1 MEATTMSTKGKGT
14 LARAQG
20 VANHS
25 TNCIGNCDEIT
36 LLDVKN
42 IADENSATFSDRQN
56 NPDNPDE
63 PDNHTFLNAVFH
75 TLPDKAQITV
85 TSFAGDPQPTKG
97 HANWSYGTRD
107 KVGTPATA
115 NNYYCIS
122 SHYPGADGQVKRRK
136 SHFAALHAIVLDDI
150 GAKVLIDRVT
160 LTPSYIIETSPGNFH
175 YGYILDASIE
185 DAGAADRLM
194 HAIVDAGLCDP
205 GANGVTARNMRLPVA
220 INGKPKYFD
229 ADGQPWQC
237 KLTEWHPY
245 RHFSVEGLING
256 LEIELAPAG
265 RPKREKKHKY
275 ATLAEAIDSNAD
287 DVYVPRASENPVIA
301 ALQNRGLYKQPFGDG
316 RHDCTCP
323 WVHEHTDQLD
333 HGTAYFEP
341 NDSYPL
347 GGFKCQHSHGTKKRL
362 GALLEFLQVPMA
374 AARMKPMI
382 RTIAGELHRVV
393 DRMEQELA
401 TTGRHY
407 QRGGTIATIS
417 TDPATN
423 ETMIQTVSNPAL
435 TRALSAVC
443 LWETF
448 DKRSQEWVR
457 SDPPTRHCAVL
468 FDSQNYQHLLPLAGI
483 ARQPYLR
490 PTGNVVATAG
500 YDSESRL
507 FGVFDARKFLIPKS
521 PTKENALEALNRLTK
536 LLSEFKFS
544 DEYDQAAAL
553 SLMLTAAVR
562 PSLPHA
568 PMIHV
573 KAHVMGS
580 GKSFLCKIATAIATP
595 APASPVS
602 FPENEEECG
611 KLLLSMLLKSPAV
624 IEFDDLSGDILPF
637 AKLKTAI
644 TDESVSGRILGK
656 TKEITVSTRTLIL
669 SSGNNVGASGD
680 MSRRVLTIHID
691 PMCETPST
699 RTFKRP
705 HLLAEVKANRGQH
718 VSDCLTIVLAW
729 HFAGRP
735 EADIPPI
742 ASFTE
747 WSGFCR
753 QSLVWLGLPDPAAK
767 LFEQMSDDP
776 DAELLGRFM
785 QAWLGEFCTSSVMV
799 RDLVSNVEQHPSS
812 GLTHVVREIAEDR
825 GGQISRERLGRWIRR
840 HEGRFIGDLRLVPE
854 KNSRN
859 SKAWR
864 VSGMSG
870 LSGYTSQS
878 AKVANSPPPQTMF

>member
-1 MEATTMSTKGKGT
+1 METITTTTKGKGT
-14 LARAQG
+14 LARAQS
-20 VANHS
+20 VANHDADY
-25 TNCIGNCDEIT
+25 IENCDQNTSRE
-36 LLDVKN
+36 VN
-42 IADENSATFSDRQN
+42 NDENSDTFSDRQN
-56 NPDNPDE
+56 KPDNPDI
-63 PDNHTFLNAVFH
+63 PDNLTFLNAVFH

-85 TSFAGDPQPTKG
+85 TSFHGDPQPPQG
-97 HANWSYGTRD
+97 QANWSYGTRD
-107 KVGTPATA
+107 KVATPATA

-122 SHYPGADGQVKRRK
+122 SHYPGDDGQVKRRK
-136 SHFAALHAIVLDDI
+136 SHFAALHSIVLDDI
-150 GAKVLIDRVT
+150 GAKVPIDRVT
-160 LTPSYIIETSPGNFH
+160 LAPSYIIETSPGNFQ
-175 YGYILDASIE
+175 YGYILDAPIE

-205 GANGVTARNMRLPVA
+205 GANGATARNMRLPVA
-220 INGKPKYFD
+220 INGKAKYFD

-237 KLTEWHPY
+237 KLSEWHPDH
-245 RHFSVEGLING
+245 HFSVESLISG

-265 RPKREKKHKY
+265 RPKREKKRMN
-275 ATLAEAIDSNAD
+275 ATLAEAIDANAD

-301 ALQNRGLYKQPFGDG
+301 ALQKSGFYKQPLGDG
-316 RHDCTCP
+316 RHDITCP
-323 WVHEHTDQLD
+323 WVHEHTDQVD

-341 NDSYPL
+341 NDFYHI
-347 GGFKCQHSHGTKKRL
+347 GGFKCQHSHGAEKRL

-374 AARMKPMI
+374 AARMKPTI
-382 RTIAGELHRVV
+382 RTAAGELHRIV
-393 DRMEQELA
+393 DRMENELA

-407 QRGGTIATIS
+407 QRGGAIATIS
-417 TDPATN
+417 TAPATS
-423 ETMIQTVSNPAL
+423 ESVIQTVSAPAL
-435 TRALSAVC
+435 TRALSAAC
-443 LWETF
+443 LWERY
-448 DKRSQEWVR
+448 DARSNEYVR

-468 FDSQNYQHLLPLAGI
+468 FDSQNYPHLLSLVGI

-490 PTGNVVATAG
+490 PSGDVVATAG
-500 YDSESRL
+500 YDSESCL
-507 FGVFDARKFLIPKS
+507 FGVFDTRKFIIPKS
-521 PTKENALEALNRLTK
+521 PTKADALAALKRLSD
-536 LLSEFKFS
+536 LLSEFYFS
-544 DEYDQAAAL
+544 DEYDRAAAL
-553 SLMLTAAVR
+553 SLMLTAAIR
-562 PSLPHA
+562 TSLPHA

-595 APASPVS
+595 APSSPVS

-644 TDESVSGRILGK
+644 TDESVSGRILGQ

-669 SSGNNVGASGD
+669 SSGNNVGAIRD
-680 MSRRVLTIHID
+680 MCRRVLTINID
-691 PMCETPST
+691 PMCETPAT

-718 VSDCLTIVLAW
+718 ISDCLTIVRAW
-729 HFAGRP
+729 HLAGRP
-735 EADIPPI
+735 ESDIPPI
-742 ASFTE
+742 ASFTD

-767 LFEQMSDDP
+767 MFEQMSDDP

-785 QAWLGEFCTSSVMV
+785 QAWQGEFCTSPAMV
-799 RDLVSNVEQHPSS
+799 RDLVSNVEQRPSS
-812 GLTHVVREIAEDR
+812 ELAHVVREIAEER
-825 GGQISRERLGRWIRR
+825 GGQISRERLGRWIKR
-840 HEGRFIGDLRLVPE
+840 HEGRFIGNLRLVPE

-870 LSGYTSQS
+870 LSGYSSQP
-878 AKVANSPPPQTMF
+878 AKVADSPPPQPEPW